1 MNTETITTAT
11 ETSTTAAAV
20 ETSFAVVEQ
29 QHQEIE
35 VVEFENAPLTDI
47 NFGF

>member
-1 MNTETITTAT
+1 MNKPETDTITADAITREPDTFEVHENQADDL
-11 ETSTTAAAV
+11 
-20 ETSFAVVEQ
+20 
-29 QHQEIE
+29 E

>member
-1 MNTETITTAT
+1 MNKHESTTIAAETAT
-11 ETSTTAAAV
+11 R
-20 ETSFAVVEQ
+20 EQ
-29 QHQEIE
+29 DQFEVHEGRADDLE

>member
-11 ETSTTAAAV
+11 ETSTAAAV

>member
-1 MNTETITTAT
+1 MNKTENTQKTETAA
-11 ETSTTAAAV
+11 ETAATF
-20 ETSFAVVEQ
+20 ETFEAANDEL
-29 QHQEIE
+29 E